1 VLPQARYVVYF
12 SIQPEWWESI
22 DMADAMHPQ
31 TFLTYGMNG
40 NELPVGNGGPLRLR
54 VARLVGYKNVKF
66 ITHMTVTDSLKG
78 FGKGL
83 GSASPEAGYAWYA
96 GI

>member
-1 VLPQARYVVYF
+1 VIYR
-12 SIQPEWWESI
+12 SIQHEWWDSI

-31 TFLTYGMNG
+31 TILAHRMNG
-40 NELPVGNGGPLRLR
+40 SDLPVPFGGPLRIRIPRQL
-54 VARLVGYKNVKF
+54 GYKSVKY
-66 ITHMTVTDSLKG
+66 INRLTLTDNLKS
-78 FGKGL
+78 FGQGL

>member
-1 VLPQARYVVYF
+1 MNFRWATAGRFVCALPRQ
-12 SIQPEWWESI
+12 
-22 DMADAMHPQ
+22 
-31 TFLTYGMNG
+31 L
-40 NELPVGNGGPLRLR
+40 
-54 VARLVGYKNVKF
+54 GYKSVKY